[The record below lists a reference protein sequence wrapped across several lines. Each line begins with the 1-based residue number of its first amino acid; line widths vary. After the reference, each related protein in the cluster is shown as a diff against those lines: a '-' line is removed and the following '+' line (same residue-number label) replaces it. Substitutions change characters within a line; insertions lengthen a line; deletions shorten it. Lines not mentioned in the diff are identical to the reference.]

1 MAIEK
6 MTQKR
11 KKYNR
16 KKKSYGLLIAVLL
29 VLAAVFAG
37 VVTDYINFKNGKSS
51 LLFSRRLSPEDQ
63 QEKGEAFNRHF
74 WQVLDQFRLTPDYFQ
89 EDDKGQY
96 HFKLTLSSQAFNR
109 FISRVEGICRQ
120 QGGKIKLKEVQR
132 LNDHSRMLYLVKFGS
147 RITHTIRVTRSEK
160 VKIRS
165 GDTAKETGKEAQK
178 PRIDPKPGKKTG
190 KSGTDPITQEISP
203 IPRMAFII
211 DDVGEYELGAL
222 ELKKL
227 NIPITASIL
236 PDSPGAHQEALWVE
250 EYQLKAI
257 IHLPMQPMNSNGKT
271 YNPEEVITLKS
282 TDEQIRNLIER
293 ARNIVPNAQGINN
306 HEGSLVTSRPDIMNR
321 VLKIIKEEDL
331 FFIDSRTIG
340 STVAYDIARQLQ
352 IKTAAKDLFIDH
364 VQTYSHSLAQIQK
377 LVDIARKNGKAIGIG
392 HPRPTTL
399 KAIQDSLPLIQA
411 RGIKIVYVSEL
422 LE

>member
-1 MAIEK
+1 

-16 KKKSYGLLIAVLL
+16 KKKSYGPLIAVLL
-29 VLAAVFAG
+29 VLAAVGAG
-37 VVTDYINFKNGKSS
+37 VVVDYSGFKKGKSS
-51 LLFSRRLSPEDQ
+51 FLFSRRLSPEDQ
-63 QEKGEAFNRHF
+63 QKKGEVFNRHF
-74 WQVLDQFRLTPDYFQ
+74 WQVLDQLRLTPDYFQ
-89 EDDKGQY
+89 EDDKGQF
-96 HFKLTLSSQAFNR
+96 HFKLSLSPQALNR
-109 FISRVEGICRQ
+109 FLPQVQAICRQ

-147 RITHTIRVTRSEK
+147 RTTHTILITRREK
-160 VKIRS
+160 IKIRP
-165 GDTAKETGKEAQK
+165 GDTAKETAKGEQK
-178 PRIDPKPGKKTG
+178 PRPEPKTG
-190 KSGTDPITQEISP
+190 EKTVKPDTGPIIQRVSL
-203 IPRMAFII
+203 IPRIAFII

-236 PDSPGAHQEALWVE
+236 PDSPGAHQEALWIE
-250 EYQLKAI
+250 EYQLKAM
-257 IHLPMQPMNSNGKT
+257 IHLPMQPMNANGKT

-282 TDEQIRNLIER
+282 TDEQIRHLVKR
-293 ARNIVPNAQGINN
+293 ARGIVPNAQGINN

-321 VLKIIKEEDL
+321 VLRIIKEEGL

-340 STVAYDIARQLQ
+340 SSVAYGIARQLQ

-377 LVDIARKNGKAIGIG
+377 LVEIAQKNGKAIGIG
-392 HPRPTTL
+392 HPRATTL
-399 KAIQDSLPLIQA
+399 KAIQDSLPLIQS
-411 RGIKIVYVSEL
+411 RGVKIVYVSEL